1 MYRFRFD
8 PISSNGSIHCRE
20 AALNQDHPMKFHTRK
35 LIKPQDMNPFG
46 TLFGGILLAWID
58 EEAAIFVSCQLRKPR
73 IVTKYMSE
81 IDFVHSAN
89 LGDIIEIGLET
100 VSVGRTS
107 ITMRCEVRQKFSHKV
122 IIRIEKIVFVHVDE
136 EGNPLPHGVKGDDL
150 AIPPTE
156 SETGS
161 P

>member
-1 MYRFRFD
+1 
-8 PISSNGSIHCRE
+8 
-20 AALNQDHPMKFHTRK
+20 MKFHTRK

-58 EEAAIFVSCQLRKPR
+58 EEAAVFVSCQLRKQR

-100 VSVGRTS
+100 VAVGKSS
-107 ITMRCEVRQKFSHKV
+107 ITLRCEVRQKFSHKV
-122 IIRIEKIVFVHVDE
+122 IIRIEKIVFVHVDD
-136 EGNPLPHGVKGDDL
+136 EGNPVPHGVTAEDVKRRLD
-150 AIPPTE
+150 E
-156 SETGS
+156 SETDN